1 MNIITEMQDHIE
13 QLEAQLQAPPRVTP
27 ATTIPAVKVHKAECF
42 DGTRSKLR
50 AFLTQMDMHIDVN
63 NNVLRTQAS
72 RVIFVSTYL
81 RDRAFE
87 WFEPILREYYNKA
100 RDNWGN
106 ITKEVF
112 SDTDGYEKFRSH
124 LNKTFGDVDATR
136 TAERKLRHLR
146 QTTSAVAYA
155 SEFQQITSHLDW
167 DEEAYVAIFEDGLRE
182 EVKDELV
189 RVDRPTDLSRMIEL
203 AVKIDNRLYERRR
216 ERDGTRKWRQTGQ
229 KYYPKYR
236 TNHSQGQ
243 PMVTRT
249 NDDPYGPRPMDL
261 DATRH
266 RKIPEE
272 EKKRRQ
278 RDRLCFYCGKEGHT
292 AWYCPNKRN
301 HSKTNI
307 GKPDYQLR
315 AIQEVQ
321 PSNEVNTKKTITE
334 VSNRIN
340 EHTIAATQLGKHLK
354 LTARISNKSAI
365 VLLDSGATGNFMDP
379 NFQEKIGILG
389 KPKVKPTLIR
399 GLNGKEL
406 ETVLE
411 IESGPLPM
419 IIQNH
424 MENINFDVT
433 PLGEYDIVLGIP
445 WLQYHNPTIDWKTGN
460 LQFNQCQCSQTLKK
474 QPWLTKLDEWAPQT
488 KEELYQALID
498 HDDLG
503 NTCDIAA
510 TTEDCIPKEYKSLQ
524 ELFQIK
530 EKPPLPEHG
539 PHDHE
544 IPILPGKEPKYMPI
558 YQLSET
564 ELAVL

>member
-50 AFLTQMDMHIDVN
+50 AFLTQMDMHIDIN

-203 AVKIDNRLYERRR
+203 AVKIDNRLYERRQ
-216 ERDGTRKWRQTGQ
+216 ERDDTRKWRQTGQ

-292 AWYCPNKRN
+292 AWYCPNKGN

-307 GKPDYQLR
+307 GKPNYQL
-315 AIQEVQ
+315 
-321 PSNEVNTKKTITE
+321 
-334 VSNRIN
+334 
-340 EHTIAATQLGKHLK
+340 
-354 LTARISNKSAI
+354 
-365 VLLDSGATGNFMDP
+365 
-379 NFQEKIGILG
+379 
-389 KPKVKPTLIR
+389 
-399 GLNGKEL
+399 
-406 ETVLE
+406 
-411 IESGPLPM
+411 
-419 IIQNH
+419 
-424 MENINFDVT
+424 
-433 PLGEYDIVLGIP
+433 
-445 WLQYHNPTIDWKTGN
+445 
-460 LQFNQCQCSQTLKK
+460 
-474 QPWLTKLDEWAPQT
+474 
-488 KEELYQALID
+488 
-498 HDDLG
+498 
-503 NTCDIAA
+503 
-510 TTEDCIPKEYKSLQ
+510 
-524 ELFQIK
+524 
-530 EKPPLPEHG
+530 
-539 PHDHE
+539 
-544 IPILPGKEPKYMPI
+544 
-558 YQLSET
+558 
-564 ELAVL
+564 